1 MAGLI
6 SGAVRPPDVTARLGG
21 DEFAILLPESGAAE
35 ADATPQRLR
44 SALVDALAATAVP
57 VTGSIGIVTFVDVP
71 DDIEDMV
78 QRADAAMYRA
88 KTGGKNRLWLELAPM
103 EAERRV

>member
-1 MAGLI
+1 MGVYVVLIFFSKVEFLKASLAGEQQ
-6 SGAVRPPDVTARLGG
+6 RY
-21 DEFAILLPESGAAE
+21 AE
-35 ADATPQRLR
+35 VEATLQRLR

-57 VTGSIGIVTFVDVP
+57 VTVSIGIVTFVDVP